1 MNTLPKSLAVA
12 ILAVFIF
19 ISGLNVDFVGA
30 QNTAVDPAASRRPAD
45 LLESRYLRL
54 DGSLPKMDSQMFK

>member
-1 MNTLPKSLAVA
+1 MNTLHKFLTIAFLAA
-12 ILAVFIF
+12 PIF
-19 ISGLNVDFVGA
+19 VSGLNVDFVGA